1 MHFILF
7 FCSLWKEKLLNVNLF
22 WLKEKHCSCF
32 LKEKPC
38 KKDESQRL
46 KAYLCIKVGN
56 LFHFLDLKLI
66 QTWLGNFLT
75 FSTRKLL
82 HVPQFWLIFISF
94 IPKPI
99 LSIATCVFSSKFVCD
114 RTVLFQDHHNVDY
127 GMETPLDRYAY
138 SNHLRDMVSIF
149 WKDTDSKLLNC
160 EFQTSN
166 SKS

>member
-75 FSTRKLL
+75 FSTQKVL
-82 HVPQFWLIFISF
+82 HLPQFCLIFLSLI
-94 IPKPI
+94 KKLPI
-99 LSIATCVFSSKFVCD
+99 LHLLLFQNVCD
-114 RTVLFQDHHNVDY
+114 KMTVMKYFFRITITWITVWKLHWID
-127 GMETPLDRYAY
+127 MLTP
-138 SNHLRDMVSIF
+138 I
-149 WKDTDSKLLNC
+149 T
-160 EFQTSN
+160 
-166 SKS
+166 

>member
-1 MHFILF
+1 M
-7 FCSLWKEKLLNVNLF
+7 F

-75 FSTRKLL
+75 FSTQKVL
-82 HVPQFWLIFISF
+82 HLPQFCLIFLSLIKKTTYSTL
-94 IPKPI
+94 IVI
-99 LSIATCVFSSKFVCD
+99 LKRIWQDDCSE
-114 RTVLFQDHHNVDY
+114 VLFQDHHNVDY

-138 SNHLRDMVSIF
+138 SNHLRDMVSLS
-149 WKDTDSKLLNC
+149 WNDTDSKLLNC